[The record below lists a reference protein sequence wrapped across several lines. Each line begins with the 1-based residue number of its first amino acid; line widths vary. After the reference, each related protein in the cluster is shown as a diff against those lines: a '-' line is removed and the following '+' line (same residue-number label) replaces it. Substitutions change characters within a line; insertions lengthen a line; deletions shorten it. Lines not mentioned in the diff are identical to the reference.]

1 MIRERCFKLRRM
13 GTARERERERE
24 ASVTI
29 TDVTEGFFFV

>member
-13 GTARERERERE
+13 GTAREREKE